1 MIPKVATTLLS
12 AAAALSSTNNN
23 VLGFAPAP
31 STNKI
36 KHGARTSSFIS
47 SSPKTISTTTT
58 QINMNLGEDLA
69 VLSTNPPSNLTPEGY
84 GFSSPVGRILKSR
97 GGLGYYKA
105 KSTDSVITVMEGL
118 SSGDIKGDVALV
130 YDDDEVLVGIFTDAD
145 YIRLATERS
154 ATSSEEESASFMA
167 APISNFITPSSNFI
181 CVEEGN
187 TASQAVAIMTTNNV
201 RHTLLVD
208 KCGPNFSYLNE
219 SNVMGVISM
228 QDVLR
233 VIQVDE
239 RLSFD
244 KLSQKFPGLADKPI
258 EQMREELKVSS
269 FMCVCVCVFGY

>member
-1 MIPKVATTLLS
+1 MIPKVATLLS
-12 AAAALSSTNNN
+12 AAAALASTNNN

-31 STNKI
+31 SQKSSL

-47 SSPKTISTTTT
+47 SSPKTISTTTTT

-130 YDDDEVLVGIFTDAD
+130 YDNDEVLVGIFTDAD

-258 EQMREELKVSS
+258 EQMREELKVCRCC
-269 FMCVCVCVFGY
+269 MCVFI

>member
-1 MIPKVATTLLS
+1 
-12 AAAALSSTNNN
+12 
-23 VLGFAPAP
+23 
-31 STNKI
+31 
-36 KHGARTSSFIS
+36 
-47 SSPKTISTTTT
+47 
-58 QINMNLGEDLA
+58 MNLGDDLA

-105 KSTDSVITVMEGL
+105 KSSDSVITVMEGL

-130 YDDDEVLVGIFTDAD
+130 YDDNEVLVGIFTDAD

-201 RHTLLVD
+201 RHTVLVD

-219 SNVMGVISM
+219 SNVLGVISM

-258 EQMREELKVSS
+258 EQMREELKVCIYCMYCFLNTSY
-269 FMCVCVCVFGY
+269 VIYLL